1 MPKKQNRKSGGNR
14 KKDRMRE
21 KCLKYKNNKT
31 REKNKVR
38 KLTKYLKT
46 HPNNLVAV
54 EALKKYQ
61 AFVGQV

>member
-1 MPKKQNRKSGGNR
+1 MAQKKKGGGSRKIY
-14 KKDRMRE
+14 RMRE
-21 KCLKYKNNKT
+21 KCLAYKNNKT

-54 EALKKYQ
+54 EALERYK
-61 AFVGQV
+61 AFVG

>member
-1 MPKKQNRKSGGNR
+1 MPKQKYGKKGSRKIY
-14 KKDRMRE
+14 RMRE

-38 KLTKYLKT
+38 KLTKYLKQ

-54 EALKKYQ
+54 EALKRYQ